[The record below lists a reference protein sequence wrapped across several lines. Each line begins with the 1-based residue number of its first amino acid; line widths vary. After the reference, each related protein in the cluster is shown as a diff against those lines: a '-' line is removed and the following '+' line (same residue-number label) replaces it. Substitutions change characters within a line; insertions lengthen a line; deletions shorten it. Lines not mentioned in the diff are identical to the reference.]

1 MFDIFPAQNAGV
13 LPLQYAAIP
22 DGTAYTATTS
32 STSSTTVEI
41 GQGGAGGPTPPNK

>member
-22 DGTAYTATTS
+22 DGTAYTTT
-32 STSSTTVEI
+32 TSSTTVEI
-41 GQGGAGGPTPPNK
+41 GQGDAGGPKPPNK